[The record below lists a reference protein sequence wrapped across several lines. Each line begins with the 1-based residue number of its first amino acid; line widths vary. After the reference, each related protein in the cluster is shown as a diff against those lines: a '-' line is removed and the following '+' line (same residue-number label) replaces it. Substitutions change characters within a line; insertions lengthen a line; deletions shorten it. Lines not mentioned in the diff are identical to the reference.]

1 MVLHVDFQN
10 LGEEAK
16 RHGLK
21 PWAYLS
27 TTSHGVVATLGD
39 SSQQIVIQSETRM
52 SLEQAKN
59 SLTQQG
65 LLFSSGRWFPDPLA
79 GEIQIQEQLWVA
91 AIAYKSYEEKPGLW
105 VTAYRG
111 SPSVGDVLRD
121 FHNEMC
127 QEASIDNVSVD
138 ELVQMVNPNVVI
150 FGPNDLVNFADHDP
164 CN

>member
-27 TTSHGVVATLGD
+27 TTSSGIIATVGD
-39 SSQQIVIQSETRM
+39 SNQHLVIQSETRLGM
-52 SLEQAKN
+52 DAAKK
-59 SLTQQG
+59 SLTEQG
-65 LLFSSGRWFPDPLA
+65 LLFSSGRWLPDPLA

-91 AIAYKSYEEKPGLW
+91 AVAYKSYEEKPGLW
-105 VTAYRG
+105 VNAYRG

-121 FHNEMC
+121 FHQEMS
-127 QEASIDNVSVD
+127 QEAAMDHVSVD
-138 ELVQMVNPNVVI
+138 EMVQMISPNVVI
-150 FGPNDLVNFADHDP
+150 FGPNDLANFAD
-164 CN
+164 NASS